1 MSYILSREAALD
13 DIFARAEE
21 RNARALEILER
32 LDLFRRWSRF
42 GSPELVGAVRYGLAV
57 RPDIDLDVYTNDPSS
72 DLRIE
77 HGFAVMSEV
86 ARLPGIWK
94 VRFSNEL
101 SGPDQGLYWG
111 LRYRAEDGEV
121 WKVDQWFLTQDHP
134 QAHWG
139 EKFAAAMDQVLT
151 IETRRAILE
160 IKEATQ
166 GDPDMHGID
175 VYRAVLEGGVRNLEM
190 SRDWFPEHHT
200 RGISLW
206 LPGGM

>member
-1 MSYILSREAALD
+1 MSYILSRVAALD
-13 DIFARAEE
+13 NIFARAEE

-42 GSPELVGAVRYGLAV
+42 GSPELVGAVGYGLAV
-57 RPDIDLDVYTNDPSS
+57 RPDIDMDIYS
-72 DLRIE
+72 DTPCIE

-121 WKVDQWFLTQDHP
+121 WKVDQWYLSQDHP

-151 IETRRAILE
+151 KDTRRVILE

-166 GDPDMHGID
+166 GDPDVHGMD
-175 VYRAVLEGGVRNLEM
+175 VYRAVLEGGVHNLEM
-190 SRDWFPEHHT
+190 FRDWFPEHQT

-206 LPGGM
+206 LPGGI